1 MMVMDTKK
9 DEEAEE
15 EEEEPKNS
23 EQKQPCNS
31 LSLSLSPLSLI
42 N

>member
-1 MMVMDTKK
+1 MMVMVMDTKK
-9 DEEAEE
+9 DEEAGEE
-15 EEEEPKNS
+15 EDEPKNS

-31 LSLSLSPLSLI
+31 LSPLSLI

>member
-1 MMVMDTKK
+1 MVMDTKK
-9 DEEAEE
+9 DEEAGEE
-15 EEEEPKNS
+15 EDEPKNS

-31 LSLSLSPLSLI
+31 LSLSSVS